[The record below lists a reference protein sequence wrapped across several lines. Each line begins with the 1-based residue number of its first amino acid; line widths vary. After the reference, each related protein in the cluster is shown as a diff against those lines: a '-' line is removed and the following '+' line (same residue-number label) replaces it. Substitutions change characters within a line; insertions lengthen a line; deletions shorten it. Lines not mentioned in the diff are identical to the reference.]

1 MIKGQRANEAVDAVI
16 GRIINARENSAGGL
30 DRLMFT
36 FPKMRTTP
44 SGEWKEG
51 TAVVVA
57 AIAIARDPS
66 VRVESVPEPVSYGQ
80 EHSIPSRL
88 VLIDGIADVEYH
100 VSRANVERMLEVGCM
115 VIQPYKR
122 GKRFTIRIPFEL
134 LDKLG

>member
-16 GRIINARENSAGGL
+16 GRIITARENSAGGL

-36 FPKMRTTP
+36 FPKIRTTP

-66 VRVESVPEPVSYGQ
+66 VRVESAPEPVTYGQ

-88 VLIDGIADVEYH
+88 VLIEGVADVEYH
-100 VSRANVERMLEVGCM
+100 VSRANMERLLNVGCL

-122 GKRFTIRIPFEL
+122 GKEFSVRIPFGL
-134 LDKLG
+134 LAKLG